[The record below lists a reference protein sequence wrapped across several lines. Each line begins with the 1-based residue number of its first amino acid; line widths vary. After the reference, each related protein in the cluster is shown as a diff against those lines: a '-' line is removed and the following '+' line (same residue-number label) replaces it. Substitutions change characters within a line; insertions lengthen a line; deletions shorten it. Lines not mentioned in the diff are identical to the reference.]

1 MVGAASA
8 VVGAYLCGS
17 LPTGV
22 WLGRWAGVDV
32 RHSGSGNI
40 GATNVARTVGAAPAL
55 VTLIVDIAKGVVPTV
70 LARWLL
76 IDQRVVALVGLAA
89 FFGHIFSV
97 FLRFSGGKGV
107 ATGFGVFLG
116 LAPLSAGMALL
127 VFTVVAFSTR
137 YVSAASMSAAATLP
151 LACAA
156 FGYPSATSSAAVVV
170 AVVILMRH
178 RENLSRLLNGE
189 ESKFRVRS

>member
-1 MVGAASA
+1 M
-8 VVGAYLCGS
+8 
-17 LPTGV
+17 

-40 GATNVARTVGAAPAL
+40 GATNVARTVGARPAL

-70 LARWLL
+70 LARAVLA
-76 IDQRVVALVGLAA
+76 DERAVALVGLSA

-170 AVVILMRH
+170 AVVIIMRH
-178 RENLSRLLNGE
+178 RQNLSRLLDGE
-189 ESKFRVRS
+189 ESKFQVRS